1 MYKRQLLGRAR
12 AEGSQDLDSILDR
25 TLDLM
30 HRQVDNLREIAQEF
44 YQFTGGRKPTPED
57 FELMGLVEEVLQLH
71 AAWAAELGVEVRT
84 AGDGTVHADPGQLRQ
99 VLVNLVSNAFQ
110 AMPEGGELEIETRPR
125 GAQLEL
131 EIRDTGKGI
140 GEDARE
146 HLFEPYFTTRS
157 EGTGL
162 GLAIAKRVIEE
173 MDGEIALEPREGGV
187 GTVVRLRLPRR
198 DPA

>member
-1 MYKRQLLGRAR
+1 M
-12 AEGSQDLDSILDR
+12 
-25 TLDLM
+25 
-30 HRQVDNLREIAQEF
+30 
-44 YQFTGGRKPTPED
+44 
-57 FELMGLVEEVLQLH
+57 
-71 AAWAAELGVEVRT
+71 
-84 AGDGTVHADPGQLRQ
+84 
-99 VLVNLVSNAFQ
+99 LVNLVSNAFQ